1 MKLAGARVV
10 VTGGA
15 SGLGLA
21 IAESLQQAGAI
32 PIILDRD
39 REALDTA
46 GARLGCPGYL
56 IELTDPDAIDRVVAT
71 LCDEHG
77 IPQGLVNN
85 AGILRSAPL
94 LSLGSSGDA
103 RHSIALW
110 NEVLAVNLT
119 SVFLVTRA
127 VTDRMVRQRVRGAIV
142 SMSSISAQGNAG
154 QTAYSAAKAG
164 VEAMTRVW
172 AKELGPLGLRFVAV
186 APGYVDTA
194 STRDAVP
201 ADILEN
207 LRRETP
213 LRRLGKP
220 EQVAQTVLFALQND
234 MITGTTLAV
243 DGGLPM

>member
-1 MKLAGARVV
+1 MKLAGKPVI

-21 IAESLQQAGAI
+21 IAESLLQAGAV
-32 PIILDRD
+32 PIVLDRD
-39 REALDTA
+39 REALDMVT
-46 GARLGCPGYL
+46 ARLGCPGYAV
-56 IELTDPDAIDRVVAT
+56 ELTDPVAIDNVVAT
-71 LCDEHG
+71 LCAENGMAHG
-77 IPQGLVNN
+77 LINN

-94 LSLGSSGDA
+94 LSLGNADES
-103 RHSIALW
+103 RHSIDLW
-110 NEVLAVNLT
+110 NEVIAVNLT
-119 SVFLVTRA
+119 AVFLVTRA
-127 VTDRMVRQRVRGAIV
+127 VVDRMVRQRVRGVVV

-186 APGYVDTA
+186 APGYVDTP
-194 STRDAVP
+194 STQTAVP
-201 ADILEN
+201 ADILEH

-220 EQVAQTVLFALQND
+220 EQIAEAVIFALQND

>member
-1 MKLAGARVV
+1 MKLAGTLII

-21 IAESLQQAGAI
+21 IVESLQQAGAV
-32 PIILDRD
+32 PIVLDRD
-39 REALDTA
+39 REALDMVT
-46 GARLGCPGYL
+46 ARLGCPGYVV
-56 IELTDPDAIDRVVAT
+56 ELTDPVAVDGVVAT
-71 LCDEHG
+71 LCAEHG
-77 IPQGLVNN
+77 IPHGLINN
-85 AGILRSAPL
+85 AGILRSVPL
-94 LSLGSSGDA
+94 LSLGNADEP
-103 RHSIALW
+103 RHSVDLW
-110 NEVLAVNLT
+110 NEVIAVNLT
-119 SVFLVTRA
+119 AVFLVTRA
-127 VTDRMVRQRVRGAIV
+127 VVDRMVRQRVRGVVV

-172 AKELGPLGLRFVAV
+172 AKELGPLGMRFVAV
-186 APGYVDTA
+186 APGYVDTP

-201 ADILEN
+201 ADILEH

-220 EQVAQTVLFALQND
+220 EQIAETVIFALQND

>member
-1 MKLAGARVV
+1 MKLADARVV

-46 GARLGCPGYL
+46 GTRLGCPGYVV
-56 IELTDPDAIDRVVAT
+56 ELTDPDAIDRVVAA
-71 LCDEHG
+71 LCNEHG

-94 LSLGSSGDA
+94 LSLGSSGDP

-220 EQVAQTVLFALQND
+220 EQVAQTVVFALQND

>member
-1 MKLAGARVV
+1 MNLAGALVV

-15 SGLGLA
+15 AGLGYA
-21 IAESLQQAGAI
+21 IAEALQKVGAV
-32 PIILDRD
+32 PVILDRD
-39 REALDTA
+39 QDALDSTV
-46 GARLGCPGYL
+46 GQLSCLGYAVDV
-56 IELTDPDAIDRVVAT
+56 TDPKAIDAVVT
-71 LCDEHG
+71 TVCEQHG
-77 IPQGLVNN
+77 TPQGLVNN

-94 LSLGSSGDA
+94 LSLGNTGNP
-103 RHSIALW
+103 RHSLELW
-110 NEVLAVNLT
+110 NEVMAANLT

-127 VTDRMVRQRVRGAIV
+127 VADRMVRQRVRGAIV
-142 SMSSISAQGNAG
+142 SMSSVAARGNAG

-186 APGYVDTA
+186 APGYVDTP
-194 STRDAVP
+194 STRAAVP
-201 ADILEN
+201 ADILEH

-220 EQVAQTVLFALQND
+220 EQIAETVVFALQND

-243 DGGLPM
+243 DGGLAM

>member
-1 MKLAGARVV
+1 MKLAGALVI

-15 SGLGLA
+15 SGLGMA
-21 IAESLQQAGAI
+21 IAEALLRTGAV

-39 REALDTA
+39 RGALDNVCR
-46 GARLGCPGYL
+46 RLGCAGYAV
-56 IELTDPDAIDRVVAT
+56 ELTDPEAIDSVVGT
-71 LCDEHG
+71 LCNEQG

-85 AGILRSAPL
+85 AGVLRSAPL
-94 LSLGSSGDA
+94 LSLGGSGDP

-110 NEVLAVNLT
+110 NEVLATNLT

-127 VTDRMVRQRVRGAIV
+127 VTDRMVRQRVRGAVV

-186 APGYVDTA
+186 APGYVDTP
-194 STRDAVP
+194 STREAVP
-201 ADILEN
+201 EDILEN

-220 EQVAQTVLFALQND
+220 EQVAETVVFALQND